1 MTFDFSFRSIVKKRL
16 NTIHSEKSR
25 LVKTILGSGSAFSE
39 TQVGTTF
46 AGQETVGKAGICQCW
61 VITSCFLWYV
71 MHPWPFEHEYPLSEG
86 RWNPC
91 TMCTMAQHPLVRE
104 RDHGGEFRS
113 KSGRQNC
120 TNSQL
125 LSRYCNFIAD
135 AERWLMGY
143 EVGIFPLQP
152 QLGSVSHTWAPFPLN
167 CYIPP

>member
-1 MTFDFSFRSIVKKRL
+1 
-16 NTIHSEKSR
+16 
-25 LVKTILGSGSAFSE
+25 
-39 TQVGTTF
+39 
-46 AGQETVGKAGICQCW
+46 
-61 VITSCFLWYV
+61 

-125 LSRYCNFIAD
+125 LSRYCNFIPD
-135 AERWLMGY
+135 AEM
-143 EVGIFPLQP
+143 VNGIRS
-152 QLGSVSHTWAPFPLN
+152 GN
-167 CYIPP
+167 IPPAAPARWTGQNWLGEAVAGRNKQADDCPLTGEDKGQACMPLGLHKVLTVQVHPDPCLHGVCGW